1 MAEETLNE
9 NLNVII
15 DVSGADS
22 AAASLDG
29 VVGRVEKLT
38 GSTKKLDTVQTRSS
52 QNYLKSLKDV
62 DKQYS
67 KMQSEFERSVRGLRK
82 GWSDLTGELRTFKSS
97 LIKVVGLLTGG
108 AGIAGA
114 IKFTREYGNT
124 LLGISA
130 TTRRLGMDIQELEDG
145 FESMGRTLALTREEL
160 SDMFKAYRDA
170 MPLETMKGF
179 KAVLESIQNIT
190 GSNSNEMKEY
200 LNVVSGVVS
209 KFPDLQAAIEGAGKA
224 GSEYLSVLV
233 QLLYNTQQITKAEYT
248 RLRSMLQGTR
258 ALTTEELKEINIK
271 KKNQAATQEIKKLY
285 EDIKLII
292 GKELLPYVRQFA
304 EWLQKPSTR
313 KALHDMMEAFKWI
326 SDKVREF
333 IRSIGGIGVAIKGV
347 AIAFAAIK
355 ITKLVRGF
363 ASMASNASKMAS
375 SLKGSRM
382 MGARGGLGGTMG
394 KVGRFAG
401 RAALGGIGFMAGRET
416 HRYGEQMMADGNR
429 WGGAALSTAGRVA
442 QGASVGMIFGPLGAA
457 VGGLAGALYDAAEK
471 IKRWF
476 NWGGEGKGLS
486 KEERERD
493 ERRFFSQTAIADAMK
508 TKLEVARNMGRS
520 KATDPNVIAQRY
532 GAIGEDSYTQRI
544 GESLQ
549 SKQSELAS
557 IRKRTSPIRENM
569 RQWEATAARMK
580 EKLEAKIAG
589 GASKIEIESYQT
601 AIVAAERQVTLQR
614 EKNKDILDKE
624 AKLQQ
629 DVNKINEGINAAMA
643 IRAKRI
649 ENIMAYTDSINNA
662 MKSRL
667 YIMQQQGAV
676 DSAQLQT
683 YQKQFDE
690 QSLASEAEIRSNL
703 SVLRSKEQQLMKM
716 KQTKQTTQAL
726 LAIRANIFNLE
737 SQMNQELQKRVDMSL
752 QLTHAYD
759 EQIQTA
765 KMQAQYYSELVSL
778 ADSFGMGLGASV
790 EARARVV
797 QMLEQEK
804 ALVRENLKDAIE
816 QWNSGKQTEDIR
828 QRILELRQEE
838 LSVTKQQ
845 ADMTKQM
852 REGWVSAIQAMTT
865 GTGRFTKIAMDANKN
880 MTTQLG
886 VLSVVEHAMSGSTRT
901 GYRMGGGPGGGAMR
915 WGVGGIGSTTGQV
928 NRGMAYLNR
937 MGSTDP
943 ASLAREIDSYVGQG
957 VNRMKQG
964 GQYFAPTSSELRKGA
979 ILQQGMPNIMKKA
992 TVSPSDLKV
1001 NTSGALSNSMR
1012 NVGDMIQSS
1021 NQIKTS
1027 GKGGGNTYINI
1038 NVNSSEPA
1046 SVAREIVKKV
1056 GKYISRGG
1064 DVITNGF
1071 TK

>member
-38 GSTKKLDTVQTRSS
+38 GSTQKLDTVQTRSS
-52 QNYLKSLKDV
+52 QNYLKSLKDI
-62 DKQYS
+62 DKKYS
-67 KMQSEFERSVRGLRK
+67 KMQSEFERSVRGLRR
-82 GWSDLTGELRTFKSS
+82 GWSDLTGELRTFKGS
-97 LIKVVGLLTGG
+97 LIKVVALLTGG
-108 AGIAGA
+108 AGMAGA

-124 LLGISA
+124 LLGLSA
-130 TTRRLGMDIQELEDG
+130 TTRRLGMDIKELEDG

-179 KAVLESIQNIT
+179 KDVLESIQNIT

-224 GSEYLSVLV
+224 GSEYLASQV

-258 ALTTEELKEINIK
+258 ALTVEELKEINIK

-326 SDKVREF
+326 SEKVREF
-333 IRSIGGIGVAIKGV
+333 IHSIGGIGVVIKGV

-355 ITKLVRGF
+355 ITKLVSGF
-363 ASMASNASKMAS
+363 ASMASNAGKMARA
-375 SLKGSRM
+375 LKGSRI
-382 MGARGGLGGTMG
+382 MGARGGLGGTVG
-394 KVGRFAG
+394 KVGRFGA
-401 RAALGGIGFMAGRET
+401 RAALGGAGFMAGGAMHE
-416 HRYGEQMMADGNR
+416 YGDQMMAGGNR
-429 WGGAALSTAGRVA
+429 WSGAALSTGGRLL
-442 QGASVGMIFGPLGAA
+442 QGASIGMIFGPLGAA
-457 VGGLAGALYDAAEK
+457 VGALAGVLYDATEK

-476 NWGGEGKGLS
+476 NWGGAGKGQS
-486 KEERERD
+486 EAERKYYESQFF
-493 ERRFFSQTAIADAMK
+493 RRTAMADAMK
-508 TKLEVARNMGRS
+508 TKLEIARNMEQS
-520 KATDPNVIAQRY
+520 KATDPSVIAQRY
-532 GAIGEDSYTQRI
+532 GAIGEEAYTKRI
-544 GESLQ
+544 GASLR
-549 SKQSELAS
+549 SKEAKLAS
-557 IRKRTSPIRENM
+557 IRKRTSPIRDNI
-569 RQWEATAARMK
+569 RQWNATAARMK
-580 EKLEAKIAG
+580 EKLQSKIAG
-589 GASKIEIESYQT
+589 GASKAEIEEYQT
-601 AIVAAERQVTLQR
+601 MIIAAENQVTLQR
-614 EKNKDILDKE
+614 EKNKDILNDE
-624 AKLQQ
+624 AKLEQEI
-629 DVNKINEGINAAMA
+629 NKINEGINAAMA

-649 ENIMAYTDSINNA
+649 EHINAYTESINNV

-676 DSAQLQT
+676 DAAMLQT

-690 QSLASEAEIRSNL
+690 QSLAKEAEIESNL
-703 SVLRSKEQQLMKM
+703 LVLRSREQQLMKM
-716 KQTKQTTQAL
+716 KQTKETGQAL
-726 LAIRANIFNLE
+726 LAVRSNILNLE
-737 SQMNQELQKRVDMSL
+737 SQANQELQKRVEMSL
-752 QLTHAYD
+752 QLTHAHD

-797 QMLEQEK
+797 KMLEQEK
-804 ALVRENLKDAIE
+804 SFIRQNLQDAIN

-957 VNRMKQG
+957 VNRMRQG

-992 TVSPSDLKV
+992 AVLPSDLNV

-1012 NVGDMIQSS
+1012 NVGDMIQSA